1 MNKLSNQE
9 LVNFVSEKIIEQGN
23 PSINTDTGYCMYSFN
38 GKCCA
43 AGHLL
48 SEEDKQIIHEELG
61 CRDEYNEPI
70 FDKYVEDTFFL
81 RLLQSAHDNAA
92 IFIDY
97 NSGSTNKVFYTG
109 EEFIT
114 RFKQEI
120 RNICFEK
127 NLAIP
132 SCIGE

>member
-9 LVNFVSEKIIEQGN
+9 LINFVSEKIIEQGN
-23 PSINTDTGYCMYSFN
+23 PSINPDTGYCMYSFN

-61 CRDEYNEPI
+61 CQDEYNESI
-70 FDKYVEDTFFL
+70 FDKYVEDTSFL
-81 RLLQSAHDNAA
+81 RLLQSCHDNAA
-92 IFIDY
+92 VHIVYEQGNTKKTF
-97 NSGSTNKVFYTG
+97 FTG

-114 RFKQEI
+114 RFKQGI
-120 RNICFEK
+120 HLICRDK
-127 NLAIP
+127 NLEVP
-132 SCIGE
+132 DCIGA